1 MIISLVVATDL
12 QNGIGVNNQ
21 LLCHL
26 PADLKYFR
34 QTTTGHCIVMGRKTY
49 ESIGKPLP
57 NRTNIIVTRNAGLS
71 LDGCV
76 VVTSLDE
83 AIEYAKQQ
91 NETELMITGGG
102 SIYVDAIKFCDK
114 VYLTR
119 IEHVFNADT
128 FFPEIPLDKFKLT
141 KAENHQP
148 DEKNIYPYTFE
159 LWERIVE

>member
-1 MIISLVVATDL
+1 MIISLVVAADL

-21 LLCHL
+21 LLCYL

-71 LDGCV
+71 IDGCV
-76 VVTSLDE
+76 VVTSLDD

-102 SIYVDAIKFCDK
+102 SIYVDTIKYCDK
-114 VYLTR
+114 IYLTR
-119 IEHVFNADT
+119 IAHVFNADT
-128 FFPEIPLDKFKLT
+128 FFPEISLDQFKLT

-148 DEKNIYPYTFE
+148 DEKNMHPYTFE
-159 LWERIVE
+159 VWERIV

>member
-76 VVTSLDE
+76 VVTS
-83 AIEYAKQQ
+83 
-91 NETELMITGGG
+91 
-102 SIYVDAIKFCDK
+102 V
-114 VYLTR
+114 
-119 IEHVFNADT
+119 
-128 FFPEIPLDKFKLT
+128 
-141 KAENHQP
+141 KA
-148 DEKNIYPYTFE
+148 
-159 LWERIVE
+159 